1 MKKFWMTT
9 GLYPQEILI
18 DLGGTKPINEV
29 RFSVTGA
36 RKILIEGCKTT
47 NASEFKKVGESKD
60 LANKQG
66 AVQTDSVK
74 LSEPAPYS
82 LLKFIIQDGWEDFSS
97 VHNIEFVWGEHF
109 EVAKGSLQLYLWYV
123 YFNP

>member
-9 GLYPQEILI
+9 GLYPQEMLI
-18 DLGGTKPINEV
+18 DLGGSKSINEV

-36 RKILIEGCKTT
+36 RKIIIEGCKTT

-60 LANKQG
+60 LTNKQG
-66 AVQTDSVK
+66 VVQTDSVK

-97 VHNIEFVWGEHF
+97 VHTIEF
-109 EVAKGSLQLYLWYV
+109 
-123 YFNP
+123 N

>member
-1 MKKFWMTT
+1 
-9 GLYPQEILI
+9 
-18 DLGGTKPINEV
+18 LGGTKPVNEV

-36 RKILIEGCKTT
+36 RKVFIEGCKTT

-60 LANKQG
+60 LNNKQG
-66 AVQTDSVK
+66 VIQTDSVK

-97 VHNIEFVWGEHF
+97 VHTIEFV
-109 EVAKGSLQLYLWYV
+109 
-123 YFNP
+123 